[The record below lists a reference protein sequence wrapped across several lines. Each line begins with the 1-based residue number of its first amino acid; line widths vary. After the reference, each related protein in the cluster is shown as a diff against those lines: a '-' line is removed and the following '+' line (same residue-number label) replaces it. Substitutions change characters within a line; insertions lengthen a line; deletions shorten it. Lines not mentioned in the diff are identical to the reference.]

1 VRQRFGVIALGS
13 AWVHQGGR
21 SAVVWDAFPRSK
33 NTIYPYNNETMGG
46 CCPPPLSSGVS
57 TLVWREAR
65 WLVEVQRAKVIV
77 PVDGVVGARV
87 VARRRGKTRRA
98 YGKGRGRSQC
108 VLRTRSAFVWAP
120 SPPKNEKSKEVGDT
134 CRGAKR
140 D

>member
-1 VRQRFGVIALGS
+1 MRQRFGVIALGS

-87 VARRRGKTRRA
+87 VARRRGKTRRKRA
-98 YGKGRGRSQC
+98 GTWALTVCSEDQVSFRLGTLPSKKRKKQRGWGY
-108 VLRTRSAFVWAP
+108 L
-120 SPPKNEKSKEVGDT
+120 
-134 CRGAKR
+134 
-140 D
+140 